1 MKKNLIVL
9 SLLALTL
16 VSTPN
21 IYAQTGLGDVIS
33 NLSQDKVAQGLK
45 EALDKGIEKQ
55 VSKLTQ
61 KDGFYKNELVKI
73 LLPEEIQKVD
83 QTLRSVGMG
92 NIADQ
97 GLLLINRAAEDA
109 VKEATPIFVDAV
121 KNITFNDAK
130 NILLGGESSA
140 TDYLKNSTSKALY
153 SKFSP
158 VIQQSLSSV
167 GADKVWENIFTTYN
181 NLPLV
186 TPISTNLTDYVT
198 NQTMDGVFKM
208 IAVEENNIRENIGGS
223 RSSNLLKEVFSTQ
236 DNTSKKSAN
245 SSSNTSADKKE
256 STKKKSIFDVFKK
269 IN

>member
-1 MKKNLIVL
+1 MKKSLIAL
-9 SLLALTL
+9 SLLTTTL
-16 VSTPN
+16 AVTPN
-21 IYAQTGLGDVIS
+21 IFAQTGLNDIIS

-61 KDGFYKNELVKI
+61 KDGFYKNDLVKI
-73 LLPEEIQKVD
+73 LLPEEVQKVD
-83 QTLRSVGMG
+83 QTLRSIGMG

-97 GLLLINRAAEDA
+97 GILLINRAAEDA
-109 VKEATPIFVDAV
+109 VKEATPIFIDAV
-121 KNITFNDAK
+121 KNMTFNDAK
-130 NILLGGESSA
+130 NILLNGDSA
-140 TDYLKNSTSKALY
+140 ATNYLKSSTSKALY

-167 GADKVWENIFTTYN
+167 GADKIWENIFTTYN

-186 TPISTNLTDYVT
+186 TPVSTNLTDYVT

-223 RSSNLLKEVFSTQ
+223 RSSNLLQEVFGTQ
-236 DNTSKKSAN
+236 DNAVTSSKNN
-245 SSSNTSADKKE
+245 STKEKNTQ
-256 STKKKSIFDVFKK
+256 KKKSIFDLFKK
-269 IN
+269 